1 MKLKQHKVLILLL
14 LACMTSL
21 AGKSQFLTVWPGD
34 ANNNG
39 RANHFD
45 LLNVAMNLGLSGP
58 ARDSITT
65 NWAPQQLL
73 TPWSPGLGGF
83 PNNGYADCDGSGN
96 IDLNDVAVI
105 QQNYG
110 QVTGGFLG
118 IDSSTLVLSGAP
130 LLEANFALDSLSVNG
145 LTTLAITISLGS
157 PVLGVDSVLAL
168 AFTMDFDTTIVD
180 SIIGFTLG
188 SMFGFDSSNV
198 SLFNV
203 NRSLG
208 IVEVAI
214 VRTNRTNISGNGL
227 LGTIVIAL
235 DDNIRVA
242 SNYNLLAGISKAA
255 AYTANGSPVLL
266 ASVPDSIDIIL
277 PAKQPNS
284 ALEFVVYPNPAHSQ
298 LNFRSSHLTNA
309 TLKVIDLHG
318 RVCHQSFS
326 STLNQYQIPL
336 NSWPAGLY
344 FLQVDAEEG
353 KLCSKFVVV
362 PDKK

>member
-39 RANHFD
+39 HTNHFD
-45 LLNVAMNLGLSGP
+45 LLNVAMNLGQSGP
-58 ARDSITT
+58 ARDSIVT

-73 TPWSPGLGGF
+73 TPWSPGFGGF
-83 PNNGYADCDGSGN
+83 PNPGYSDCDGSGS
-96 IDLNDVAVI
+96 IDLDDVAVI

-110 QVTGGFLG
+110 LVTGGFLG
-118 IDSSTLVLSGAP
+118 VDSSTLVFSGAP
-130 LLEANFALDSLSVNG
+130 LLEANFALDSLAVNG
-145 LTTLAITISLGS
+145 ITTLSITISLGS

-180 SIIGFTLG
+180 SILGFTLG
-188 SMFGFDSSNV
+188 TMFGFDSSNV

-208 IVEVAI
+208 TVEVAI
-214 VRTNRTNISGNGL
+214 VRTNRTNISGNGVV
-227 LGTIVIAL
+227 GTIVIAL
-235 DDNIRVA
+235 DDNIRIA
-242 SNYNLLAGISKAA
+242 SSYNLLTGISKAA
-255 AYTANGSPVLL
+255 AYTASGSPVLL
-266 ASVPDSIDIIL
+266 SSVPDSIDIIL
-277 PAKQPNS
+277 HGKLPNS
-284 ALEFVVYPNPAHSQ
+284 APEFVVYPNPAHSQ
-298 LNFRSSHLTNA
+298 LNFRSSRLTNA
-309 TLKVIDLHG
+309 TLKVIDLQG
-318 RVCHQSFS
+318 RVCHQGFS
-326 STLNQYQIPL
+326 PTLDHYQIPL
-336 NSWPAGLY
+336 HSWPAGLY